1 MQLLLTLSLIVLVAF
16 LVFAI
21 QRTRA
26 HVNQEKL
33 RPDEVGLIAEA
44 GLDESHRLDNILRQT
59 WAFFDAHPGSA
70 ELTEIHSLVNDNA
83 CQVFEQFD
91 DHGEKTTVLA
101 FALRDDFSVPD
112 YLRTEDAPPQ
122 IILRGPDAR
131 EKAAAFIKKTLAITD
146 ESRSPYQLAGSDGPD
161 HFFDRLSP

>member
-1 MQLLLTLSLIVLVAF
+1 MQLLLTLSLIVLVVLF
-16 LVFAI
+16 VFAI

-33 RPDEVGLIAEA
+33 SPDEVGLIAEA

-59 WAFFDAHPGSA
+59 WAYFDAHPGTS
-70 ELTEIHSLVNDNA
+70 ELTEIHSLMNDA
-83 CQVFEQFD
+83 GCQVFEQFD
-91 DHGEKTTVLA
+91 DRGEKTTVLL

-122 IILRGPDAR
+122 IVLKGPDSR
-131 EKAAAFIKKTLAITD
+131 EKAADIIKKTLGISD
-146 ESRSPYQLAGSDGPD
+146 ESRLPYQLAGSDGPD
-161 HFFDRLSP
+161 HFFDRL